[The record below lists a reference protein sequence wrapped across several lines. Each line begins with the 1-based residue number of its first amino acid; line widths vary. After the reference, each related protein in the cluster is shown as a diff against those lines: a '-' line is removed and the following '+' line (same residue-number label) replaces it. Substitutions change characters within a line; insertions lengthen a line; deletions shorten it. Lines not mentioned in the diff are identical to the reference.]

1 MPTKIESELTH
12 EQFAQFCERLLGLPG
27 KRRTLA
33 GVQALAREYGISV
46 SPMGAKSFKD
56 GPFARYLQKLEK
68 ARAGTEALVAAA
80 GAGIHPLDALEE
92 AMVLELQD
100 AVTSGEKIDV
110 QWVVQQLSK
119 LRLSVSRRESA
130 RQKETDL
137 TRKLQDSE
145 AARTQNARRTELL
158 EERLKLQQLDAAK
171 AALAHVKELR
181 AIASDSTAS
190 DAEKLERA
198 RVRLFGDGAAV
209 PTLADL
215 DQRKAGA
222 A

>member
-27 KRRTLA
+27 KRRTLS

-56 GPFARYLQKLEK
+56 GPFSRYLQKLEK

-100 AVTSGEKIDV
+100 TITSGGPIDV
-110 QWVVQQLSK
+110 KSMVAQLGK
-119 LRLSVSRRESA
+119 LRASISLRENSRRQQS
-130 RQKETDL
+130 DL
-137 TRKLQDSE
+137 ERRLADSE
-145 AARTQNARRTELL
+145 SHRAVADTAIELANQRVKKLEREAKIAAE
-158 EERLKLQQLDAAK
+158 KCSAAK
-171 AALAHVKELR
+171 AVLDKVAARKGLTKETLQRIEEAAALL
-181 AIASDSTAS
+181 
-190 DAEKLERA
+190 
-198 RVRLFGDGAAV
+198 
-209 PTLADL
+209 
-215 DQRKAGA
+215 
-222 A
+222 

>member
-68 ARAGTEALVAAA
+68 ARASSEALVAAA
-80 GAGIHPLDALEE
+80 GAGTHPLDAVED

-100 AVTSGEKIDV
+100 AITTGDQVDV
-110 QWVVQQLSK
+110 KWVVSQLTK
-119 LRLSVSRRESA
+119 LRLSISMREEARRK
-130 RQKETDL
+130 QTDL

-145 AARTQNARRTELL
+145 AARAQNARRTELL

-198 RVRLFGDGAAV
+198 RLRLFGDGAAV
-209 PTLADL
+209 PSLAAL

>member
-100 AVTSGEKIDV
+100 SVTSGGPIDV
-110 QWVVQQLSK
+110 KAMVSQLSK
-119 LRLSVSRRESA
+119 LRASITARENSRRQQA
-130 RQKETDL
+130 DL
-137 TRKLQDSE
+137 ERRIQDSE
-145 AARTQNARRTELL
+145 SHRAVLETSIELANQRVAKLEREAAAAAE
-158 EERLKLQQLDAAK
+158 KIAAAK
-171 AALAHVKELR
+171 AKLTEAAKPRKGLTPETLKRIEEAAALL
-181 AIASDSTAS
+181 
-190 DAEKLERA
+190 
-198 RVRLFGDGAAV
+198 
-209 PTLADL
+209 
-215 DQRKAGA
+215 
-222 A
+222 

>member
-12 EQFAQFCERLLGLPG
+12 EQFAQFCERLLSLPG

-56 GPFARYLQKLEK
+56 GPFSRYLQKLEK
-68 ARAGTEALVAAA
+68 ARAGSEALVAAA
-80 GAGIHPLDALEE
+80 GAGIHPLDALEV
-92 AMVLELQD
+92 AMVTEIQD
-100 AVTSGEKIDV
+100 MVTAGGPIDV
-110 QWVVQQLSK
+110 KWVVSQLAK
-119 LRLSVSRRESA
+119 LRLSISMGEESRR
-130 RQKETDL
+130 KETDL

-145 AARTQNARRTELL
+145 ATREQNAKRTELL

-198 RVRLFGDGAAV
+198 RLRLFGDGAAV
-209 PTLADL
+209 PSLASL
-215 DQRKAGA
+215 DARKATS
-222 A
+222 